1 MTEREQRDLAH
12 RLSEDS
18 NVFDFDRALELVQW
32 RPAEAEKLIHM
43 QEEMVKRQAERAR
56 AREQLLLA
64 IREEFG

>member
-18 NVFDFDRALELVQW
+18 NVFDFDRALELVQ
-32 RPAEAEKLIHM
+32 RKPARAEKLIRM
-43 QEEMVKRQAERAR
+43 QEEMVKRQAERAD

>member
-18 NVFDFDRALELVQW
+18 NVFDFDRALELVQ
-32 RPAEAEKLIHM
+32 RKPARAEKLIRM
-43 QEEMVKRQAERAR
+43 QEEMIKRQAERAD

>member
-32 RPAEAEKLIHM
+32 RPAEAEKLIRM
-43 QEEMVKRQAERAR
+43 REESAIRQKERAR